1 MTMGESMYR
10 KMGLEQQLMKNVTI
24 MDSPCLLLHHSGR
37 IVESNSAFL
46 DLAMY
51 SKEELRDKNMFIE
64 IIKGISDLKELE
76 QQYKV
81 WKSRFKLVWLDRKNQ
96 IQQSTI
102 QPVFI
107 PDETSD
113 FAYAIIQFNTTST
126 STQTLQTYFS
136 DQLFSHSHLAFILL
150 DDQAKVVKIT
160 GAAANILGG
169 TQENYIDQNILDLFT
184 QLPYDRQL
192 VQESF
197 FEGISVRNKVMSWN
211 NGSIEYELLVDSF
224 PIFNPQNQLLGVSVF
239 IKDVTNLRSLE
250 NQIRR
255 NDRLAMIGQIAAG
268 TAHEIRNPLTSIKGF
283 LQVLKTTLSEQKFI
297 KEVEFTDIMLEEIE
311 RINHLVGEFLM
322 LSRSRD
328 TKYEKI
334 CLNQLMKQFLPIV
347 KNEALLKGIDIH
359 VKPFTETLKVLG
371 DKELLKQVF
380 LNICKNAIE
389 AMGNQGDLRITYQL
403 LTQEKMISIEFEDTG
418 PGIPPYVLDKIF
430 DPFFTTKEE
439 GTGLGLS
446 VCQRII
452 HDMSGKIRVSSKG
465 YRTIFH
471 VQIPYITE

>member
-10 KMGLEQQLMKNVTI
+10 KIGLEQQLMKNVTI
-24 MDSPCLLLHHSGR
+24 IDSPCLLLHYSGR

-51 SKEELRDKNMFIE
+51 SKEELRDKNMFTD
-64 IIKGISDLKELE
+64 IIKGISDLKELA
-76 QQYKV
+76 QQYKA
-81 WKSRFKLVWLDRKNQ
+81 WKSNFQLTWLDKKDQ
-96 IQQSTI
+96 LQQSTI

-113 FAYAIIQFNTTST
+113 LAYAIIQFNMTSS

-136 DQLFSHSHLAFILL
+136 DQLFSHSHLGLILL
-150 DDQAKVVKIT
+150 NDQAKVVKIT
-160 GAAANILGG
+160 EAAASILGG
-169 TQENYIDQNILDLFT
+169 TQENYIDQNILQLFT
-184 QLPYDRQL
+184 QIPYDRQL
-192 VQESF
+192 VQKSF
-197 FEGISVRNKVMSWN
+197 FEGVSVRNKAMAWN
-211 NGSIEYELLVDSF
+211 NGNIEYEILVDSF

-239 IKDVTNLRSLE
+239 IKDVTSLRSLE

-283 LQVLKTTLSEQKFI
+283 LQVLKTTLNEQKLI

-328 TKYEKI
+328 TKYDKI
-334 CLNQLMKQFLPIV
+334 SLNHLMKQFIPIV
-347 KNEALLKGIDIH
+347 KNEALLKGIDVH
-359 VKPFTETLKVLG
+359 VKSFAEAPVVLG
-371 DKELLKQVF
+371 DNELLKQVF

-389 AMGNQGDLRITYQL
+389 AMGNQGDLRIAYRL
-403 LTQEKMISIEFEDTG
+403 IAQEKMISIDFEDTG

-465 YRTIFH
+465 YRTKFH